1 MRATNIS
8 QPTPYPICFHNY
20 PKYMAKKRSRSVK
33 SKKKLFR
40 FSLPGWAKR
49 WLLILTPFVA
59 VGLAVYVAYLDHTVR
74 ELFEGKRWAL
84 PARIYASPVELYE
97 GLAMDAGR
105 LETILTELKYRSDP
119 DLSTS
124 GSYVRLGGEITL
136 NTREF
141 KFSDKSE
148 PARHVRVVFAGG
160 AIEAIEDVEKGKS
173 VSLLRLEPIQI
184 GSFYPAL
191 KEDRVLIKL
200 AQVPKPLKN
209 ALIAVEDRDFY
220 DHFGVSPKGI
230 IRALWADLRAGGF
243 VQGGSTLTQQLV
255 KNFYLNSE
263 RTLARKINEMFMA
276 LILEARYSKDEILE
290 AYMNEIY
297 LGQDG
302 ARAVHGFGLASQYY
316 FSRSLDE
323 LELHHVALLV
333 TLVRGPSFYDPFKT
347 PDKAQKRRD
356 MVLDEMADLGYIT
369 QYQAGQA
376 KAQPLDVVKDAHQ
389 SISRYP
395 AFLDLVRRQLQ
406 EEYRNED
413 LTSEGLKIFTTLDVE
428 AQESLEAAVTTTLA
442 KLDKQTKSDG
452 QLETAAVITRRSNG
466 EIAAYVG
473 SREVKA
479 AGFNRPMDSVRQIGS
494 LYKPVVYLTALA
506 DPKKYTLLT
515 PLQDT
520 ALKVPNPGSGNWVPK
535 NYDGQEHGVVPL
547 HKALAQSYNLA
558 TVRVGLGVGVAHT
571 VKTLR
576 NLGVEREMPVFP
588 STLLGVGELSPMEV
602 TQMYQTLA
610 SDGFV
615 TPPHAIVSVVSQ
627 DGKPLQRYG
636 IKLKQSVDPS
646 AVYLVNT
653 ALQEVARSGTAKPVY
668 KFLPSN
674 FNVAGKTG
682 TTNDMRDSWFAGFT
696 GDYLGVVWIGR
707 DDNQP
712 AKLTGAQGAL
722 QVWGAAMKK
731 ISHEPLELDPPEDVA
746 QVWIDRSNGLRAS
759 EACGT
764 AARYPF
770 IKGSEPKQYSACS
783 EGGGGGE
790 EEHAESGEEKKE
802 EGWLKMLF

>member
-1 MRATNIS
+1 M
-8 QPTPYPICFHNY
+8 Q
-20 PKYMAKKRSRSVK
+20 KKRRRPVK
-33 SKKKLFR
+33 SKVKSKRFLF
-40 FSLPGWAKR
+40 FPAWLKR
-49 WLLILTPFVA
+49 PLLILAPFLV
-59 VGLAVYVAYLDHTVR
+59 VGLVAYVAWLDHTVR

-84 PARIYASPVELYE
+84 PARVYASPVELYE
-97 GLAMDAGR
+97 GLSMDAAR
-105 LETILTELKYRSDP
+105 LEAILGELKYRSDP
-119 DLSTS
+119 DLSTA

-141 KFSDKSE
+141 KFSDKAE
-148 PARHVRVVFAGG
+148 PARHVRVVFSGG
-160 AIEAIEDVEKGKS
+160 TIETIEDVAKGKE

-263 RTLARKINEMFMA
+263 RTLVRKLNEVIMA

-323 LELHHVALLV
+323 LELQHSALLV
-333 TLVRGPSFYDPFKT
+333 ALVRGPSFYDPNKT
-347 PDKAQKRRD
+347 PDKAKMRRD

-369 QYQAGQA
+369 QAQAEQA
-376 KAQPLDVVKDAHQ
+376 KRQPLDVVKDAHQ
-389 SISRYP
+389 AISRYP

-406 EEYRNED
+406 QEYRNED

-428 AQESLEAAVTTTLA
+428 AQESLETAIDATLK
-442 KLDKQTKSDG
+442 KLDKQTKGDG
-452 QLETAAVITRRSNG
+452 QLETAAVITRRATG
-466 EIAAYVG
+466 EIAAYAG
-473 SREVKA
+473 SREAKA

-506 DPKKYTLLT
+506 NPQKYTVVT

-520 ALKVPNPGSGNWVPK
+520 AIRVPNPGSGTWTPK
-535 NYDGQEHGVVPL
+535 NYDNREHGTVPL
-547 HKALAQSYNLA
+547 HKALAHSYNLA
-558 TVRVGLGVGVAHT
+558 TVRVGMGVGVAHT

-576 NLGVEREMPVFP
+576 NLGVERPMPVFP

-615 TPPHAIVSVVSQ
+615 TQPHAIQSVLSQ

-636 IKLKQSVDPS
+636 LKVKQSMDPS
-646 AVYLVNT
+646 AVYLLNT
-653 ALQEVARSGTAKPVY
+653 VLQEVAREGTAKPVY
-668 KFLPSN
+668 AYLPRE

-696 GDYLGVVWIGR
+696 GDYLGVVWVGR

-722 QVWGAAMKK
+722 QVWGSAMRK
-731 ISHEPLELDPPEDVA
+731 ISREPLKLDPPEDV
-746 QVWIDRSNGLRAS
+746 QTVWIDRANGLRAS
-759 EACGT
+759 EACAS

-770 IKGSEPKQYSACS
+770 IEGSAPKQFSACTDS
-783 EGGGGGE
+783 ASPEAGE
-790 EEHAESGEEKKE
+790 GEEKE
-802 EGWLKMLF
+802 ESWLKGLF